1 MDDDLEQPQEE
12 LPNEEDA
19 PQNEE
24 VRSRPL
30 FRIVGIILIALSV
43 ILGVYGTVAYL
54 AWQRSQEIQLEN
66 ARNSLLEEIDAQLA
80 SAREDMAANNF
91 SLAQRRLEW
100 ILENEPDHSE
110 ALALKSEIERQL
122 AVPTPTPRPTPTK
135 PAAAE
140 EEGPADDDLIR
151 AYSRLEDLVE
161 EANWAEAISAIV
173 TFQSQQPN
181 YRRQDT
187 DRMLYESYIG
197 LGQDLLAGEQVE
209 LGISYLSR
217 AESLGDLP
225 QEIEDQR
232 SWAELY
238 LQGIAYYG
246 VEWGTAIYFFR
257 DLCAAAPFYQESC
270 TKLRHALISYADGY
284 AANLDWCPAEVL
296 YVEASQLDRDN
307 LLSEKLTTAR
317 QQCLAAT
324 PTPAAPITGT
334 VNISGT
340 LPNMPGAAPGENN
353 GGE

>member
-1 MDDDLEQPQEE
+1 MDDDVKQLKEE
-12 LPNEEDA
+12 LPNDEDA
-19 PQNEE
+19 PQDEE

-30 FRIVGIILIALSV
+30 FRIIGVILLALAV

-54 AWQRSQEIQLEN
+54 AWQRGQEIQTEN
-66 ARNSLLEEIDAQLA
+66 ARNSLLEEIDDQLA
-80 SAREDMAANNF
+80 LVRADLATDNF

-100 ILENEPDHSE
+100 ILQNEPDHPE
-110 ALALKSEIERQL
+110 ALTLMSVIEQQPTRL
-122 AVPTPTPRPTPTK
+122 A
-135 PAAAE
+135 ADE
-140 EEGPADDDLIR
+140 EAGSADDDLVR
-151 AYSRLEDLVE
+151 AFSRLEDLVE

-187 DRMLYESYIG
+187 DRLLYESYIS

-209 LGISYLSR
+209 LGISYLNQ

-225 QEIEDQR
+225 QGVEDQR
-232 SWAELY
+232 LWAELY

-257 DLCAAAPFYQESC
+257 DLCAAAPFYQDSC
-270 TKLRHALISYADGY
+270 EKLRHALIVRADGY
-284 AANLDWCPAEVL
+284 AANLDWCPAEAL
-296 YVEASQLDRDN
+296 YIEATQLDRDD

-317 QQCLAAT
+317 QQCLEAT
-324 PTPAAPITGT
+324 PTPTAPITGT

-340 LPNMPGAAPGENN
+340 LPSTPAEAPGEDN
-353 GGE
+353 GGQ